1 MLWKPFVFILS
12 LLLLLI
18 FTVQNYKPMEVR
30 FLAWSLESSTALI
43 IFFSLVIGFVLG
55 LISLLRRR

>member
-1 MLWKPFVFILS
+1 MSWKPFVIIVS
-12 LLLLLI
+12 LLIMLV
-18 FTVQNYKPMEVR
+18 FTVQNYKPMEVK

-55 LISLLRRR
+55 LITLLRKR